1 MHNLSGV
8 NKSFNKILHVHV
20 FAGSLMNK
28 IVIVGDAK
36 KTKTSPHKYTDN
48 CSIWWLD
55 YHP

>member
-1 MHNLSGV
+1 MY
-8 NKSFNKILHVHV
+8 NKILHVHV
-20 FAGSLMNK
+20 FAGSMMNK

-36 KTKTSPHKYTDN
+36 KTKTSPHKDTDN